1 MKIPVVL
8 DNFSR
13 NKPATAGDD
22 LAGIGQ
28 FVVSGT
34 NFYHAVDALLRLL
47 SGIDKV
53 SLQIKS

>member
-1 MKIPVVL
+1 MKIPAVL

-22 LAGIGQ
+22 LAGICQ
-28 FVVSGT
+28 YVVSGT
-34 NFYHAVDALLRLL
+34 NSYRAVDALLRLL